1 MVFMWLPSIEGS
13 VRAYYAIEQNR
24 LSCEVAGE
32 RWPIVY
38 CSGDGGNKN
47 FVFEDRDLVVVITA
61 SAYSQRYMHTQVD
74 EMMSEFI
81 LPAVRE

>member
-32 RWPIVY
+32 RWPVVY
-38 CSGDGGNKN
+38 CTGNGGNKI
-47 FVFEDRDLVVVITA
+47 FVFEEQELVIVVTA
-61 SAYSQRYMHTQVD
+61 SATCTPRSMK
-74 EMMSEFI
+74 
-81 LPAVRE
+81 